1 MTVEVTATETIVISD
16 PSGEVV
22 EVSGPRGPQGPQGIQ
37 GEPGDVGAGALIGS
51 NNLSDLASASTA
63 RTNLGLG
70 TAAVVNTG
78 TGSSNAILGNDSR
91 LTDSRTPTAH
101 AASHASAG
109 SDPLTLAQSQVTN
122 LTTDLAGKAASSHT
136 HAQSDVTNLTTDLAA
151 KAAKSANLSDL
162 ASAST
167 ARTNLGLGG
176 AATLAV
182 GTTTGTVAAGD
193 DSRIT
198 GAAQKASN
206 LSDLAS
212 ASTARTNL
220 GLGNAATKDVGTG
233 STNVSAGDH
242 THAIDALLPTQTGN
256 SGKVL
261 QTNGSAASWQ
271 TVSAAPFDPTDV
283 TGLTAWFDP
292 SDTGSITASGGI
304 VSQLDDL
311 SGNGNHVTNASGKGP
326 VTGTRTHNGLNV
338 LDYYA
343 TERNWL
349 RRTSFTQPSPCTV
362 FVVAKSDTITNDG
375 NGQRA
380 LIGWNTA
387 GGATGCAFVQ
397 ISGAM
402 AITSGGA
409 YPFKPDTTH
418 TTSVANQ
425 WTGVFNGASSYV
437 VRDGLAGS
445 PDNPG
450 SDGWSASPLIF
461 GEVWKATT
469 EIGYSV
475 AWDGWIGE
483 VLIYNGVVS
492 PGDRLDIEAYLKA
505 KWATG

>member
-1 MTVEVTATETIVISD
+1 MTDVTTTETITITEPD
-16 PSGEVV
+16 GTTV
-22 EVSGPRGPQGPQGIQ
+22 EVSGLRGPQGIQ
-37 GEPGDVGAGALIGS
+37 GPQGADGDAAAGALLAAS
-51 NNLSDLASASTA
+51 NLSDLASASTA

-78 TGSSNAILGNDSR
+78 TGSSNVILGNDAR
-91 LTDSRTPTAH
+91 LTDARTPAAH

-109 SDPLTLAQSQVTN
+109 SDPLTLAQSQV
-122 LTTDLAGKAASSHT
+122 
-136 HAQSDVTNLTTDLAA
+136 SDLTTDLAA
-151 KAAKSANLSDL
+151 KSAKSA
-162 ASAST
+162 
-167 ARTNLGLGG
+167 
-176 AATLAV
+176 
-182 GTTTGTVAAGD
+182 
-193 DSRIT
+193 
-198 GAAQKASN
+198 N

-242 THAIDALLPTQTGN
+242 THAIDGLLPTQTGN
-256 SGKVL
+256 SGKYL
-261 QTNGSAASWQ
+261 TTNGSASSWA
-271 TVSAAPFDPTDV
+271 TVGTAPFDPTSV

-292 SDTGSITASGGI
+292 SDTGSVTASGGI
-304 VSQLDDL
+304 VSQLNDL
-311 SGNGNHVTNASGKGP
+311 SGHGNHVTNASGKGP
-326 VTGTRTHNGLNV
+326 VTGTRSHNGLNV

-349 RRTSFTQPSPCTV
+349 RKTSFTQPSPCTV

-380 LIGWNTA
+380 LIGWSTA
-387 GGATGCAFVQ
+387 GGATGCAMVQ
-397 ISGAM
+397 IGGAM

-425 WTGVFNGASSYV
+425 WTGVFDGASSYV

-450 SDGWSASPLIF
+450 SDGWSSSPLIF

-469 EIGYSV
+469 EIGYQV

>member
-1 MTVEVTATETIVISD
+1 MTDVTTTETITITEPD
-16 PSGEVV
+16 GTTV
-22 EVSGPRGPQGPQGIQ
+22 EVSGLRGPQGIQ
-37 GEPGDVGAGALIGS
+37 GEQGLPGDVGAGALLAAS
-51 NNLSDLASASTA
+51 NLSDLASASTA

-91 LTDSRTPTAH
+91 LTDTRTPSAH

-109 SDPLTLAQSQVTN
+109 SDPLTLAQSQVSD
-122 LTTDLAGKAASSHT
+122 LTS
-136 HAQSDVTNLTTDLAA
+136 DLAA
-151 KAAKSANLSDL
+151 KSAKSA
-162 ASAST
+162 
-167 ARTNLGLGG
+167 
-176 AATLAV
+176 
-182 GTTTGTVAAGD
+182 
-193 DSRIT
+193 
-198 GAAQKASN
+198 N

-242 THAIDALLPTQTGN
+242 THTIDALLPTQTGN

-261 QTNGSAASWQ
+261 RTNGSAASWQ
-271 TVSAAPFDPTDV
+271 AVEAAPFDPTSV

-304 VSQLDDL
+304 VSQLNDL
-311 SGNGNHVTNASGKGP
+311 SGNGNHVANASGKGP
-326 VTGTRTHNGLNV
+326 VTGTRSHNGLNV
-338 LDYYA
+338 LDYFA

-349 RRTSFTQPSPCTV
+349 RKTSFTQPSPCTV

-387 GGATGCAFVQ
+387 GGAAGCAMVQ

-402 AITSGGA
+402 TITTGGA

-450 SDGWSASPLIF
+450 SDGWSSSPLIF

-469 EIGYSV
+469 EIGYQV

-483 VLIYNGVVS
+483 VLIYDGVVS
-492 PGDRLDIEAYLKA
+492 PGDRLDIEAYLKS

>member
-1 MTVEVTATETIVISD
+1 MAAT
-16 PSGEVV
+16 
-22 EVSGPRGPQGPQGIQ
+22 
-37 GEPGDVGAGALIGS
+37 GDF
-51 NNLSDLASASTA
+51 D
-63 RTNLGLG
+63 
-70 TAAVVNTG
+70 AA
-78 TGSSNAILGNDSR
+78 
-91 LTDSRTPTAH
+91 
-101 AASHASAG
+101 
-109 SDPLTLAQSQVTN
+109 
-122 LTTDLAGKAASSHT
+122 
-136 HAQSDVTNLTTDLAA
+136 
-151 KAAKSANLSDL
+151 
-162 ASAST
+162 
-167 ARTNLGLGG
+167 G
-176 AATLAV
+176 AATTAQ
-182 GTTTGTVAAGD
+182 
-193 DSRIT
+193 S
-198 GAAQKASN
+198 AAQSYAAALVDDLSGVSN
-206 LSDLAS
+206 A
-212 ASTARTNL
+212 ATARTNL

-242 THAIDALLPTQTGN
+242 THAIDGLLPTQTGN
-256 SGKVL
+256 SGKYL
-261 QTNGSAASWQ
+261 TTNGSAASWA
-271 TVSAAPFDPTDV
+271 TVGTAPFDPTSV

-292 SDTGSITASGGI
+292 SDTGSITDSGGI
-304 VSQLDDL
+304 VSQLNDL
-311 SGNGNHVTNASGKGP
+311 SGHGNHVTNASGKGP
-326 VTGTRTHNGLNV
+326 VTGTRSHNGLNV

-349 RRTSFTQPSPCTV
+349 RKTSFTQPSPCTV

-450 SDGWSASPLIF
+450 SDGWSSSPLIF

-492 PGDRLDIEAYLKA
+492 PGDRLAIEAYLKA

>member
-1 MTVEVTATETIVISD
+1 MTDVTTTETITITEPDGTTVEVA
-16 PSGEVV
+16 GL
-22 EVSGPRGPQGPQGIQ
+22 RGPQGIQ
-37 GEPGDVGAGALIGS
+37 GPQGADGDAAAGALLAAS
-51 NNLSDLASASTA
+51 NLSDVASASTA

-78 TGSSNAILGNDSR
+78 TGPSNAILGNDAR
-91 LTDSRTPTAH
+91 LTDARTPTAH

-109 SDPLTLAQSQVTN
+109 SDPLTLAQSQVA
-122 LTTDLAGKAASSHT
+122 D
-136 HAQSDVTNLTTDLAA
+136 LTTDLAA
-151 KAAKSANLSDL
+151 KSAKSA
-162 ASAST
+162 
-167 ARTNLGLGG
+167 
-176 AATLAV
+176 
-182 GTTTGTVAAGD
+182 
-193 DSRIT
+193 
-198 GAAQKASN
+198 N

-242 THAIDALLPTQTGN
+242 THAIDGLLPTQTGN
-256 SGKVL
+256 SGKYL
-261 QTNGSAASWQ
+261 TTNGSAASWA
-271 TVSAAPFDPTDV
+271 TVGTAPFDPTSV

-292 SDTGSITASGGI
+292 SDTGSITDSGGI
-304 VSQLDDL
+304 VSQLNDL
-311 SGNGNHVTNASGKGP
+311 SGHGNHVTNASGKGP
-326 VTGTRTHNGLNV
+326 VTGTRSHNGLNV

-349 RRTSFTQPSPCTV
+349 RKTSFTQPSPCTV

-387 GGATGCAFVQ
+387 GGATGCALVQ

-425 WTGVFNGASSYV
+425 WTGVFDGASSYV

-469 EIGYSV
+469 EIGYQV

-483 VLIYNGVVS
+483 VLIYDGVVS